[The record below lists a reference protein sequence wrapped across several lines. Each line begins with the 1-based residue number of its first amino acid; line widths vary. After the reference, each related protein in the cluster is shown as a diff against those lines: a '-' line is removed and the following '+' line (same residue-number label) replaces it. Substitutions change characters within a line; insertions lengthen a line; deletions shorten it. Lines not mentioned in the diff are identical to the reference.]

1 MLAVTFRNISDLA
14 DVSDYEYEVLVGG
27 GGRTWLITTGHVR
40 GHRRADGWEVLV
52 KKLLTDREQQVKEI
66 ARLREQGGHP

>member
-27 GGRTWLITTGHVR
+27 GNHVRVIESGLVTGHV
-40 GHRRADGWEVLV
+40 RADGWEELV
-52 KKLLTDREQQVKEI
+52 KRFLDDRQTGV
-66 ARLREQGGHP
+66 R